1 MSIRRLAIRDELK
14 QLKKD
19 RILEEAVKLFYERGF
34 RGTSMD
40 AIAESLDMTKPFVYA
55 AFERKTDIL
64 VEIYMR
70 ALVPSLE
77 SVRKA
82 REAGGSAALQL
93 WRFAS
98 AYTEVVIHNQ
108 RGTAVFFR
116 EEVSIPEKSRREIN
130 RIKRVMDNEVAA
142 LLHEGAAAGEFSLGD
157 VRTTALAII
166 GMISWAYIWYR
177 EGGRL
182 TPAEIAC
189 ELAANALRMAGAS
202 PSVIA
207 QLGAESAASK
217 TKQS

>member
-1 MSIRRLAIRDELK
+1 MTTRRVAIRDELR

-34 RGTSMD
+34 RGTSVD
-40 AIAESLDMTKPFVYA
+40 AIAETLDMTKPFVYA

-77 SVRKA
+77 SIRQA
-82 REAGGSAALQL
+82 RAAGGSATAQL
-93 WRFAS
+93 WHFARR
-98 AYTEVVIHNQ
+98 YTEVVISNQ

-130 RIKRVMDNEVAA
+130 RIKRTMDNEVAA
-142 LLHEGAAAGEFSLGD
+142 LLDAGQTAGEFTLGD

-177 EGGRL
+177 ESGRL
-182 TPAEIAC
+182 SPQQIAD

-202 PSVIA
+202 TLAISRLQA
-207 QLGAESAASK
+207 QAS
-217 TKQS
+217 S

>member
-1 MSIRRLAIRDELK
+1 MTTRRVAIRDELR

-34 RGTSMD
+34 RGTSVD

-70 ALVPSLE
+70 ALIPSLD
-77 SVRKA
+77 SVRQA
-82 REAGGSAALQL
+82 RAMGGTAALQL
-93 WRFAS
+93 WRFAKR
-98 AYTEVVIHNQ
+98 YTEVVISNQ

-130 RIKRVMDNEVAA
+130 RIKRVMDNEVTA
-142 LLHEGAAAGEFSLGD
+142 LLETGKAAGEFNLGD
-157 VRTTALAII
+157 TRTTALAII

-177 EGGRL
+177 ESGRL
-182 TPAEIAC
+182 SPEQIAD
-189 ELAANALRMAGAS
+189 ELAANALRMAGANPNTIS
-202 PSVIA
+202 RL
-207 QLGAESAASK
+207 QTEAAS
-217 TKQS
+217 

>member
-1 MSIRRLAIRDELK
+1 MSARRPAIRDELR

-40 AIAESLDMTKPFVYA
+40 AIADSLDMTKPFVYA

-70 ALVPSLE
+70 ALVPSLD
-77 SVRKA
+77 SIRQA
-82 REAGGSAALQL
+82 RAAGGSAAEQV
-93 WRFAS
+93 WRFARG
-98 AYTEVVIHNQ
+98 YTQVVIHNQ

-130 RIKRVMDNEVAA
+130 RIKRVMDNEVTA
-142 LLHEGAAAGEFSLGD
+142 LLQEGVAAGEFALGD
-157 VRTTALAII
+157 IRTTALAII

-182 TPAEIAC
+182 SPEQIAD
-189 ELAANALRMAGAS
+189 ELAANALRMAGANLK
-202 PSVIA
+202 VIDKFTSDA
-207 QLGAESAASK
+207 QV
-217 TKQS
+217 